1 MDWVL
6 NPGRVYL
13 CFRISTWFFMSC
25 VVGAILFT
33 ILAIVIVTKYF
44 KDMPLGTLT
53 KEEAD
58 RIKEMM

>member
-1 MDWVL
+1 
-6 NPGRVYL
+6 
-13 CFRISTWFFMSC
+13 MSC